1 MFPADQID
9 AIAGLVEDS
18 KSSHL
23 GLDSRAPRIG
33 PRTNTAATLKELVL
47 GKQPLDLSKP
57 AGEPKKVRGS
67 PDQSF
72 WLLLINEDGN
82 ATFAAVN
89 ASVLAPGGPA

>member
-47 GKQPLDLSKP
+47 GKQPLDDRVVANSTTPTGLC
-57 AGEPKKVRGS
+57 A
-67 PDQSF
+67 DQM
-72 WLLLINEDGN
+72 EDG
-82 ATFAAVN
+82 
-89 ASVLAPGGPA
+89 GGTS